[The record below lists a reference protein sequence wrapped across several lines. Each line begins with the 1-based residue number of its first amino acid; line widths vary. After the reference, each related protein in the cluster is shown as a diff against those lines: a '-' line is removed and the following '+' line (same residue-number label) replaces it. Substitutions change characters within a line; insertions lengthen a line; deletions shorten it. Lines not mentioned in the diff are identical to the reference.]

1 VVALF
6 VIMAYDVNVAR
17 VNRVLKIG
25 RRYLSWVQNSLLEG
39 ELTKAQLARLKADVK
54 KVIDE
59 EEDSIVFYL
68 LRRRQYMEREL
79 LGQDKGGQSLVL

>member
-1 VVALF
+1 MF

>member
-1 VVALF
+1 MMF

-39 ELTKAQLARLKADVK
+39 ELTKAQLERLKADLR

-68 LRRRQYMEREL
+68 LRRQQYMEREL

>member
-1 VVALF
+1 
-6 VIMAYDVNVAR
+6 MAYDVNVGR
-17 VNRVLKIG
+17 VNKVLKIG

-39 ELTKAQLARLKADVK
+39 ELTKAQLERLKADLK

-68 LRRRQYMEREL
+68 LRRQQYMRRQIM
-79 LGQDKGGQSLVL
+79 GQDKGGQSLVL

>member
-1 VVALF
+1 MVALF

>member
-1 VVALF
+1 
-6 VIMAYDVNVAR
+6 MAYDVNVAR